1 MSEVR
6 SNRFIEALAQHCAAQ
21 VLTEKW
27 VLAPSLR
34 VGHQWLESVARQG
47 RPVLNAHVKSLQS
60 FALELAA
67 AEFQDRGLTFLGR
80 TQREMLAARL
90 FAELREAGEGYLAGL
105 SPSLSLTRT
114 LARALEDLR
123 LAGLSPDKVDPK
135 AFEVPDK
142 GSEIRSLLSRYESE
156 LEDRQL
162 IDYAGI
168 LELARRQVSSL
179 PKDVL
184 VIAPEDLLE
193 GLRACERALWLAI
206 PEAQRLAFEVD
217 RPGSSRER
225 DQSDAALLGWI
236 SDPTEAPPPRGDGT
250 ARIFRA
256 VGEVN
261 EVREV
266 LRRCVSEG
274 ISFDEVEILYTEAD
288 TYLPLIYEIA
298 SSVGEPELVPVTFA
312 EGIPV
317 RYSRP
322 GRALMGWLT
331 WQQDGCPQATLA
343 WMIQDGL
350 LQVPPQVH
358 VSFSRLAAAFRA
370 VPIGLGAD
378 RYLRC
383 LDDALRRLERRREY
397 RLSDQEDEEASA
409 GQLTE
414 MQAGI
419 DALNAVRAMVAPL
432 LGVATEH
439 DGTATGLLG
448 AARTFLGDQTRS
460 ASELDSYAQERLLR
474 EISDM
479 SDCLAGQEPEGV
491 DVFEW
496 LSELPTRLR
505 VLGQGP
511 RPGHLYA
518 APVFA
523 GGHSGRR
530 HTFVV
535 GLDDG
540 RYPGG
545 LRQEPLLLDAERSR
559 VSGDLPTSAR
569 QLEERT
575 LGFARLM
582 ARARGAVTLSYCCRD
597 LTDDRDLFP
606 SPVIWSAYRLLS
618 GDTTGAYD
626 DLLAWLPVPASF
638 APAEPESCLDE
649 SDWWRWRL
657 CGETTVSNAAE
668 AVSHH
673 FPHLCQGFAAAQ
685 ARASETFTEYD
696 GYVPEAGDD
705 LDPRRPGA
713 PAVSA
718 SRLELLGA
726 CPLDYFFRYAL
737 DIAPPDDLVL
747 DPSIWLDPLE
757 RGSLLHDVFRDFM
770 CQLRDAGLS
779 PDLERDSERM
789 GSILGAHVSRMEEAK
804 PPPSREVF
812 QRAVGELRRTA
823 AIFLREEQLHCAGW
837 EPFCFEAS
845 IGLPSETESPLDIA
859 DPIAVALPDGSSIR
873 TRARIDR
880 IDRLRTDASSL
891 AVWDYKTGSTYGYE
905 EANPFAD
912 GRRVQNVLYLMVTQ
926 ARVEQVH
933 AGHSVNSFGYF
944 FPSTR
949 RNAYGERMQWPAELL
964 LAEGRE
970 VLSRLCRLIAGGCFP
985 FTTEPGD
992 VRYSDY
998 ALIHG
1003 DAKVLAEAAARK
1015 IANPENA
1022 VLEPFRELRGL

>member
-1 MSEVR
+1 VSEVS
-6 SNRFIEALAQHCAAQ
+6 SNRFVQALAKYCGTQ

-47 RPVLNAHVKSLQS
+47 RPVLNAHVKSLQNL
-60 FALELAA
+60 ALELAA

-80 TQREMLAARL
+80 TQREVLAARL
-90 FAELREAGEGYLAGL
+90 FAELRDAGEGYLASL

-114 LARALEDLR
+114 LTRTLEDLR
-123 LAGLSPDKVDPK
+123 LAGLSPERVDPK

-142 GSEIRSLLSRYESE
+142 GREIRSLLSRYESE
-156 LEDRQL
+156 LEGRRL
-162 IDYAGI
+162 VDYAGI

-179 PKDVL
+179 PEDVL
-184 VIAPEDLLE
+184 IIAPEDLLE
-193 GLRACERALWLAI
+193 GLRANERALWQAI
-206 PEAQRLAFEVD
+206 PASQRLALDVD
-217 RPGSSRER
+217 RPGSSRKR
-225 DQSDAALLGWI
+225 GQSDSALLGWI
-236 SDPTEAPPPRGDGT
+236 SDPTEAPSPQGDGT

-266 LRRCVSEG
+266 LRRCLREG
-274 ISFDEVEILYTEAD
+274 ISFDDVEILYTEAD
-288 TYLPLIYEIA
+288 TYLPLIYELA
-298 SSVGEPELVPVTFA
+298 SSLGEPEAIPVTLA

-331 WQQDGCPQATLA
+331 WQRDGYPQATLA

-350 LQVPPQVH
+350 LRVPSPAQ

-370 VPIGLGAD
+370 VPIGMGAD

-383 LDDALRRLERRREY
+383 LDDAVTRLERRREY
-397 RLSDQEDEEASA
+397 RLSDQEDEEATA

-432 LGVATEH
+432 LAVAAEH
-439 DGTATGLLG
+439 DGTPTGLLG
-448 AARTFLGDQTRS
+448 AAKTFLGEQVRS

-474 EISDM
+474 EISDL
-479 SDCLAGQEPEGV
+479 SDCLVGQEPEGI

-518 APVFA
+518 APIFG

-530 HTFVV
+530 DTFVV
-535 GLDDG
+535 GLDDS

-545 LRQEPLLLDAERSR
+545 LRQEPLLLDAERTR
-559 VSGDLPTSAR
+559 VSEDLSTSAR
-569 QLEERT
+569 ELDERS
-575 LGFARLM
+575 LAFARLM
-582 ARARGAVTLSYCCRD
+582 ARARGAVTLSYCCRS
-597 LTDDRDLFP
+597 LTDDRVVFP
-606 SPVIWSAYRLLS
+606 SPVIWSAYRILS
-618 GDTTGAYD
+618 GNTTGAYD
-626 DLLAWLPVPASF
+626 DLLAWLPMPVSF
-638 APAEPESCLDE
+638 APVEPESCVDE

-657 CGETTVSNAAE
+657 CGDTTVSNAAE
-668 AVSHH
+668 SVSHR
-673 FPHLCQGFAAAQ
+673 FPHLGRGFSAAQ

-696 GYVPEAGDD
+696 GYVPEAGED
-705 LDPRRPGA
+705 LDPRRPAA

-718 SRLELLGA
+718 SRLELMGA

-737 DIAPPDDLVL
+737 DIGPPDDLV
-747 DPSIWLDPLE
+747 
-757 RGSLLHDVFRDFM
+757 LLHDVFRDFM
-770 CQLRDAGLS
+770 CRLREEGLS
-779 PDLERDSERM
+779 PDIDRDSELM
-789 GSILGAHVSRMEEAK
+789 ASVVEAHVKQATEAK
-804 PPPSREVF
+804 PPPSQEVF
-812 QRAVGELRRTA
+812 QRDLRELRQSA
-823 AIFLREEQLHCAGW
+823 AIFLREEELQCQGW
-837 EPFCFEAS
+837 DPFCFEAS
-845 IGLPSETESPLDIA
+845 IGLPSETDSPLDTT
-859 DPIAVALPDGSSIR
+859 DPIAVTLPDGTSIR

-880 IDRLRTDASSL
+880 IDRLRTDVSSL
-891 AVWDYKTGSTYGYE
+891 AVWDYKTGSTYGFD

-912 GRRVQNVLYLMVTQ
+912 GRRIQNVLYLMVTQ
-926 ARVEQVH
+926 ARIEQVH
-933 AGHSVNSFGYF
+933 PGYTVNSFGYF
-944 FPSTR
+944 FASTR
-949 RNAYGERMQWPAELL
+949 RGAYGERVQWPAELL
-964 LAEGRE
+964 LLEGKE
-970 VLSRLCRLIAGGCFP
+970 VVNRLCRLIAGGCFP
-985 FTTEPGD
+985 FTPNPGD
-992 VRYSDY
+992 ARYSDY

-1003 DAKVLAEAAARK
+1003 DAQALAEAVARK

-1022 VLEPFRELRGL
+1022 MLDLFREMRGL